1 MWSRCLVKTLTGD
14 EKPLVT
20 VVEIVVEIV
29 STEMIGSLEDDK
41 PSSAMDGSI
50 EIMDTIIHRDDE
62 IPSKNWH
69 TRRHTTHNTQPHNT
83 QHTTHNTQHT
93 TQQSIYSRFIS
104 NYHLSSPSWSPLPYY
119 CTCKISQIK
128 EISKFPRSEGN
139 LGGVPLGSSEGVD
152 PKGVWGGR
160 RKIENY

>member
-69 TRRHTTHNTQPHNT
+69 TRRHTTHNTQ
-83 QHTTHNTQHT
+83 HT
-93 TQQSIYSRFIS
+93 TQQSTKQ
-104 NYHLSSPSWSPLPYY
+104 HLQPFHFELPSLVSILESPTVLLYVQNFPDQGNFE
-119 CTCKISQIK
+119 ISQI
-128 EISKFPRSEGN
+128 RG
-139 LGGVPLGSSEGVD
+139 
-152 PKGVWGGR
+152 
-160 RKIENY
+160 